1 MTDKFVNLNINVDI
15 DVEAL
20 EADIESVI
28 TRHVEK
34 AVNAAIL
41 NAKPVAVRDA
51 FESLHGAPR
60 NTFESLHSAP
70 RNFIYKDA
78 QGDLWRFGETGD
90 GHMDWTFSMK
100 ESNGTRWCE
109 YFGDPD
115 VCGPFTVY
123 KYA

>member
-51 FESLHGAPR
+51 FESLH
-60 NTFESLHSAP
+60 SAP

-100 ESNGTRWCE
+100 ESNGARWCE